1 MSLGTKEKVSV
12 PSETQSEICL
22 VVTMYT
28 LLNVAKILKFFQVLT
43 KVTLQSIDIVRG
55 KKILVV
61 DDEPDVLEAL
71 EEILVTHDSLRNKMQ
86 RK

>member
-1 MSLGTKEKVSV
+1 
-12 PSETQSEICL
+12 
-22 VVTMYT
+22 MYT